1 MLMQLTAGLG
11 NVRSAN
17 HFNVDRGHI
26 QHIHGIFI
34 CVEIFFLLLKI
45 QSKYLFLN
53 KCFITFGSLIRWIQN
68 LPLVCEKKYLT
79 LIMAYILFITKFIDA
94 SPNFQWMI
102 TKTFI

>member
-1 MLMQLTAGLG
+1 MLMKLTAGLG

-45 QSKYLFLN
+45 QSKYIFFKMLYHIWFVN
-53 KCFITFGSLIRWIQN
+53 
-68 LPLVCEKKYLT
+68 
-79 LIMAYILFITKFIDA
+79 
-94 SPNFQWMI
+94 
-102 TKTFI
+102 